1 MIETRWGL
9 TTTSL
14 RRQRDLRV
22 LILSENALLLKTL
35 RVILS
40 AEGFH
45 ALPASN
51 GFDAIRVA
59 REQPPLVALIDLD
72 RSGRDALAL
81 IRSLRRALRTGPLR
95 VIAVTVD
102 REGIDMRALAV
113 DAVVGKPLDLN
124 SLISELIVQ
133 MERSLVGQ
141 RAEPDEHAR
150 VTG

>member
-1 MIETRWGL
+1 MIEPRWGL

-51 GFDAIRVA
+51 GFDAIRVV
-59 REQPPLVALIDLD
+59 REQHPLVALIDLD
-72 RSGRDALAL
+72 RSGRDTLAL
-81 IRSLRRALRTGPLR
+81 IRSLRRASSTSPLR
-95 VIAVTVD
+95 VIGVTVD
-102 REGIDMRALAV
+102 REGIDMHALAV

-133 MERSLVGQ
+133 MERSLVGE
-141 RAEPDEHAR
+141 RVEPGERAR